1 MKYDVV
7 VMGAGLAG
15 FGSALA
21 AVEKGKKV
29 IVVAKGLGNLYSASG
44 YIDFL
49 GYYPTTS
56 SQHIANPREAL
67 ERLITTDPEHPYAK
81 VGKESIE
88 ASFTAFLKI
97 SREMGLPY
105 IGSLDS
111 NVLMPTALG
120 ALVPTT
126 LYPETAGK
134 DVQKAEKIVVV
145 GIRELIDFYPSL
157 VAQNLEKQLG
167 KKVESLWVELGLD
180 LVRELNSY
188 DLALTLE
195 RPEVRQGLIN
205 KLKAYGV
212 RDKLVLIPAVLGVNR
227 WQEVMDNLE
236 GELEC
241 KIMEVPTLPPSVMGY
256 RLARSFEQ
264 YLKGK
269 GVEFLIGNPVV
280 YVNCQAGK
288 CEEIGIS
295 TPTGRL
301 KKITGEAFCLAT
313 GGILGE
319 GLKVLPK
326 GIKEQ
331 VFDLPVSTLETHSLE
346 EFFSLEEQPLSQ
358 AGIMVNEHLQPINPK
373 TGQIVLTNVFIAGAT
388 LAGYDPFL
396 EKSGNGVALASGYK
410 AGLLASK
417 GGKQDE

>member
-1 MKYDVV
+1 
-7 VMGAGLAG
+7 
-15 FGSALA
+15 
-21 AVEKGKKV
+21 
-29 IVVAKGLGNLYSASG
+29 
-44 YIDFL
+44 
-49 GYYPTTS
+49 
-56 SQHIANPREAL
+56 
-67 ERLITTDPEHPYAK
+67 
-81 VGKESIE
+81 
-88 ASFTAFLKI
+88 
-97 SREMGLPY
+97 
-105 IGSLDS
+105 
-111 NVLMPTALG
+111 MPTAG
-120 ALVPTT
+120 VSSTP
-126 LYPETAGK
+126 PETAEGCGRE
-134 DVQKAEKIVVV
+134 DVVV
-145 GIRELIDFYPSL
+145 GIRSWSYPPLSP
-157 VAQNLEKQLG
+157 ESGKQLG

-331 VFDLPVSTLETHSLE
+331 VFDYRLVLWKPILWGI
-346 EFFSLEEQPLSQ
+346 FSLEEQPLSQ

-388 LAGYDPFL
+388 LPVMTFWKRAVMG
-396 EKSGNGVALASGYK
+396 
-410 AGLLASK
+410 
-417 GGKQDE
+417 